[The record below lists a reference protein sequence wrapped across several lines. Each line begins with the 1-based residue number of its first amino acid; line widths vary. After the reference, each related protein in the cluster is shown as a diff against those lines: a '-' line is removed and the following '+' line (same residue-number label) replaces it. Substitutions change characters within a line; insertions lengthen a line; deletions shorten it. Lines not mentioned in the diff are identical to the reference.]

1 VVVVSLFKKERA
13 AVIDATEKVKEG
25 TSTVKLALIVIGA
38 IAISA
43 LVIAMMK

>member
-1 VVVVSLFKKERA
+1 MNLFRKERA

-43 LVIAMMK
+43 LVIALVR

>member
-1 VVVVSLFKKERA
+1 MGLFRKERA

-43 LVIAMMK
+43 LVIALVR